1 MEKSRKHWRDK
12 LKENSEKYEEY
23 KKKDRERAKI
33 YRSLMTE
40 ERKAE
45 LREKTRERVK
55 KYRKKKKESTKH
67 DDNTSTSK
75 TWTRNDEK
83 KQLEKREKWRISKQ
97 KQRSNYSAQKKR
109 RILENRR
116 KKYNESKNR
125 MMKVKITAASST
137 STSASTP
144 TNETESKKMSSVS
157 NVAKRKAV
165 SRARAALPKDPA
177 KFASTVSDII
187 RNATPKKSKALQEIG
202 ICKGPQ
208 GKKKLFENQTVQ
220 AISGQFEAL
229 KESRKEK
236 DNKIKRILASS
247 FKVMRKYRLVSQTT
261 KLLGVSRKVLTRD
274 SEHRKKRNDVLSAD
288 IEQKVKTYYTENST
302 TIPDQK
308 RVTKKLMT
316 ARKFVDRSLNDLHKE
331 FSALN
336 PEIKVSKSLFC
347 KLRPKFIDCAK
358 DSKYRQC
365 LCEYC
370 TNIELKLKTLN
381 TAAKKNI
388 IADKYSLRD
397 VTVCKK
403 EGEHHYID
411 CINRKCQTCGV
422 NRIDEHLQSMTPNYV
437 DNCSWLKWE
446 SVTEEKR
453 KGDKVVKQSK
463 KVLKKKEGTIQDLI
477 TELKEE
483 AGPFALHLFNAKWQ
497 NDQFKKIRTN
507 PPKDTVIQV
516 LDFAENFTCDFQNE
530 VQSAHWTHETCTVH
544 PIVNYYT
551 CEEEDCSEV
560 VTESV
565 VVISDDLKH
574 DHNAVH
580 KFIAV
585 NDSVIR
591 KRNPNVEKYIQWSDG
606 CASQY
611 KSKGPFIDI
620 SCSVDDYGIPIERNF
635 FGSRHGKGP
644 SDGESAVIKR
654 EARNAVKAGRVIIA
668 NAKDLYSYAK
678 ENLEKERKE
687 GCTHFRRTVLWVG
700 TEQIQRD
707 RGRMNIAKTLKGTRT
722 LHRIKCVQPG
732 SVLTKIRS
740 CFCESCMLDEQ
751 CPNENITG
759 TWREEQILQV

>member
-1 MEKSRKHWRDK
+1 MFGCSITNVESIWKKHNL
-12 LKENSEKYEEY
+12 LKFPRQY
-23 KKKDRERAKI
+23 
-33 YRSLMTE
+33 
-40 ERKAE
+40 
-45 LREKTRERVK
+45 
-55 KYRKKKKESTKH
+55 
-67 DDNTSTSK
+67 
-75 TWTRNDEK
+75 
-83 KQLEKREKWRISKQ
+83 
-97 KQRSNYSAQKKR
+97 
-109 RILENRR
+109 
-116 KKYNESKNR
+116 
-125 MMKVKITAASST
+125 
-137 STSASTP
+137 
-144 TNETESKKMSSVS
+144 
-157 NVAKRKAV
+157 VAKRKAV

-187 RNATPKKSKALQEIG
+187 RNATPKKSRALQEIG

-220 AISGQFEAL
+220 AISLQFEVL
-229 KESRKEK
+229 KNSRKEK
-236 DNKIKRILASS
+236 DNRIKRILASS
-247 FKVMRKYRLVSQTT
+247 FKVMKKYRLVRQTT

-365 LCEYC
+365 LSEYC

-422 NRIDEHLQSMTPNYV
+422 NRIDEDLQ
-437 DNCSWLKWE
+437 
-446 SVTEEKR
+446 
-453 KGDKVVKQSK
+453 
-463 KVLKKKEGTIQDLI
+463 
-477 TELKEE
+477 KEE

-516 LDFAENFTCDFQNE
+516 LDFAEKFTFDFQNE

-678 ENLEKERKE
+678 ENLEKGKERRVYAFQTNTSL
-687 GCTHFRRTVLWVG
+687 GGNGVDT
-700 TEQIQRD
+700 
-707 RGRMNIAKTLKGTRT
+707 TR
-722 LHRIKCVQPG
+722 QG
-732 SVLTKIRS
+732 Q
-740 CFCESCMLDEQ
+740 D
-751 CPNENITG
+751 
-759 TWREEQILQV
+759 